1 MDSSHQRRLICEAT
15 SSSNGNSHGKL
26 EQNKYLPEIRAKEIP
41 ECRRGVIVDSRG
53 LVTLVLAFV
62 STSKK
67 RNGIPGHECSTRT
80 EMASTESVV
89 IVEACRPG
97 PVSGTYE
104 YPTIGEFRAN

>member
-1 MDSSHQRRLICEAT
+1 MDSSHLRWLFCEAT

-26 EQNKYLPEIRAKEIP
+26 EQNKYLPEIRAKEIH
-41 ECRRGVIVDSRG
+41 EYRRGVIVDSRG
-53 LVTLVLAFV
+53 LVLAFV
-62 STSKK
+62 STSRK

-80 EMASTESVV
+80 EMASAESVV